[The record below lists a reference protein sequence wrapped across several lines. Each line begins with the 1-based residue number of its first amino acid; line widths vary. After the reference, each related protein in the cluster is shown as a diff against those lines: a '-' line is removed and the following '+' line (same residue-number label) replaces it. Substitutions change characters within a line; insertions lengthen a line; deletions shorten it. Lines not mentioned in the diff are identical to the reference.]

1 MNVLNRFEIFDVARQ
16 PSQNLPPFCAP
27 GFNPFDI
34 RNYNEINEGEA
45 GEDAKEGD
53 AGEDANEGEAGEDAN
68 EGEAGED
75 AKEGQAGEDANEGQD
90 GINKI

>member
-1 MNVLNRFEIFDVARQ
+1 MQQDNHPKIY
-16 PSQNLPPFCAP
+16 PPFCAP

-53 AGEDANEGEAGEDAN
+53 AGEDANEG
-68 EGEAGED
+68 
-75 AKEGQAGEDANEGQD
+75 QAGENE
-90 GINKI
+90 